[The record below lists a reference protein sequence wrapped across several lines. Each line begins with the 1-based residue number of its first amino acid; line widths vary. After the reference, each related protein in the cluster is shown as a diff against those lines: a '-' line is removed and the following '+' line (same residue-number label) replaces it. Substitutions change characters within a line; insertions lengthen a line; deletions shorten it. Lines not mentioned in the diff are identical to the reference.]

1 MVNNAMNG
9 QFISSQS
16 KLSEARTRLTDWARI
31 SNLHVNFA
39 AVELKE
45 ISGKTPSGRFQWIDK
60 TKIYHIW

>member
-45 ISGKTPSGRFQWIDK
+45 ISGKTPSESFHWIDK

>member
-16 KLSEARTRLTDWARI
+16 KLSEARTRLTDLARI

-45 ISGKTPSGRFQWIDK
+45 ISGKTPSGRFQ
-60 TKIYHIW
+60 